1 SCSPAGRAS
10 SSWKRNSS
18 PLARRRRSARR
29 SCAPSRRP
37 RAAPPPSARRR
48 ATPCSSASTSAPRS
62 ATARTTTRRR
72 SAPSTSAASARAQA
86 LLDAM
91 AAVDRD
97 AAALARREGA
107 LREKASDVNGRLRV
121 LRDMES
127 RMEGL
132 DQGPRW
138 LLQQRPQGLR
148 GSLLDLLD
156 VDLTLGPALEA
167 ALGPF
172 AQALVVDTRAN
183 AVAIIDD
190 LQRNGRGRALLLV
203 EEEFGVDLDERAH
216 PPLPEGAT
224 LLADRAQCAP
234 HARRLL

>member
-1 SCSPAGRAS
+1 
-10 SSWKRNSS
+10 
-18 PLARRRRSARR
+18 
-29 SCAPSRRP
+29 
-37 RAAPPPSARRR
+37 
-48 ATPCSSASTSAPRS
+48 
-62 ATARTTTRRR
+62 
-72 SAPSTSAASARAQA
+72 
-86 LLDAM
+86 
-91 AAVDRD
+91 
-97 AAALARREGA
+97 ARREGA

-183 AVAIIDD
+183 ADAIIDD
-190 LQRNGRGRALLLV
+190 LQRNGRGRAPLPA
-203 EEEFGVDLDERAH
+203 EEEVGVQLAERAH
-216 PPLPEGAT
+216 PPPPAGAT
-224 LLADRAQCAP
+224 LHAVRAPCAP
-234 HARRLL
+234 RPHRLPNRPPGGESPVA

>member
-1 SCSPAGRAS
+1 
-10 SSWKRNSS
+10 
-18 PLARRRRSARR
+18 
-29 SCAPSRRP
+29 
-37 RAAPPPSARRR
+37 
-48 ATPCSSASTSAPRS
+48 
-62 ATARTTTRRR
+62 
-72 SAPSTSAASARAQA
+72 
-86 LLDAM
+86 
-91 AAVDRD
+91 
-97 AAALARREGA
+97 ARREGA

-183 AVAIIDD
+183 ADAIIDD

-216 PPLPEGAT
+216 PPPPEGAT

-234 HARRLL
+234 HARRLLNWLLRGVCLVDDLKQADARRPDLAFVTPQGALLCGPRIEGGTSGGTDAQRGLVVRRAQIAALE